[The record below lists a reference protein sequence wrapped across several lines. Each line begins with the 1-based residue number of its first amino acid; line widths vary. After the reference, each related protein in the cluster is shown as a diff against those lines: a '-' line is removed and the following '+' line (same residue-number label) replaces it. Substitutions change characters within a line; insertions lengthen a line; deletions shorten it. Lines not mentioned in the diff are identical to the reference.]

1 MIGKAMTNL
10 LKTTGLALGLL
21 ALGGLGVAQ
30 AQDEPD
36 GPHRESEGAGRYTLF
51 VSPAGKPYR
60 GPVTEPYPVAVWF
73 AAADTD
79 HDGRLTRA
87 EFRADAEA
95 FFHELDRN
103 RDGAIDAEEVTIYE
117 KVVAPEIV
125 AAFRP
130 DSGEG
135 PAPPAESQGGGHGGG
150 MGGGMGGGR
159 GGGMGGGGMGGGGGG
174 RGGGMGGGGMGG
186 GGGDRGGGGGGD
198 SASGDHPTRAAEQPQ
213 GAAWFSFMGEP
224 EPVAAADGDFDGRI
238 TLKEFLAAA
247 DERWAL
253 LDPKARGFLLLA
265 ELPHT
270 PIQDR
275 GRHRRRRGD
284 GGEGERSGG

>member
-1 MIGKAMTNL
+1 MPNRLQSA
-10 LKTTGLALGLL
+10 GLALGLL
-21 ALGGLGVAQ
+21 ALAGCGAAQ
-30 AQDEPD
+30 AQDEPR
-36 GPHRESEGAGRYTLF
+36 GPTREPAGGGRYTLF

-60 GPVTEPYPVAVWF
+60 APVTDPYPVALWF
-73 AAADTD
+73 ASADAD
-79 HDGRLTRA
+79 HDGRLTRM

-103 RDGAIDAEEVTIYE
+103 RDGVVDPDEVTYYE

-135 PAPPAESQGGGHGGG
+135 PAPPAQGQGAGGHSGGH
-150 MGGGMGGGR
+150 GGGR
-159 GGGMGGGGMGGGGGG
+159 GGGRPGGMGGGGG
-174 RGGGMGGGGMGG
+174 RGGN
-186 GGGDRGGGGGGD
+186 DSRGEGR
-198 SASGDHPTRAAEQPQ
+198 SASGDRPARAADQPQ

-238 TLKEFLAAA
+238 TLKEFLKAA
-247 DERWAL
+247 DERYAL
-253 LDPKARGFLLLA
+253 LDPQARGFIVLA

-275 GRHRRRRGD
+275 RRHAR
-284 GGEGERSGG
+284 